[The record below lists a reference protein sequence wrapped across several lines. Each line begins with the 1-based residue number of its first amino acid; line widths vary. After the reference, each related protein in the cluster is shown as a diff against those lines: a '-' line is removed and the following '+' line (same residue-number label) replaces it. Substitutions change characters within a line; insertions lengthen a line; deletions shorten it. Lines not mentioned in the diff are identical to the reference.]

1 RAAIDLYR
9 RRARGPEPVEPKDET
24 AIALPPS
31 MEGIWEAW
39 QIRIALDMLP
49 AEEREVV
56 RDQHFVGLSHAQ
68 IAQQLAVPIGTVKSR
83 SHRSHRRLASM
94 LGHLAGVAACTPS
107 SGPPTP
113 SSRGA
118 PARGQMLPTR
128 LRPTPPAGCAPSC
141 PN

>member
-1 RAAIDLYR
+1 VAVHGRPAR
-9 RRARGPEPVEPKDET
+9 REPKDEA

-56 RDQHFVGLSHAQ
+56 RAQHFVGLSHAQ

-83 SHRSHRRLASM
+83 SHRAHRRLASM
-94 LGHLAGVAACTPS
+94 LGHLAEVAA
-107 SGPPTP
+107 
-113 SSRGA
+113 
-118 PARGQMLPTR
+118 
-128 LRPTPPAGCAPSC
+128 
-141 PN
+141 